1 MKRYERFVVIGDS
14 TAEGMD
20 DPDGRGGYRGWA
32 DRLAEKISAV
42 QGGLLYANLAV
53 RGKTARQIREE
64 QLQPALAMK
73 PDLVVMS
80 AGMNDM
86 IRPRFDAAG
95 YRAEIEAMQ
104 SALVASGAPVMMFTL
119 PDLRRIMP
127 LARVYGD
134 RMLRL
139 NDIVRSVCAST
150 GAILCDLASYSIGED
165 PRLWSDDRLH
175 ANALGHARVAEALAY
190 HLGLPDTG
198 TRWAEPLPQEPRRF
212 GDAARAE
219 LAWLRNH
226 LLPWAWR
233 HLHGKSSGDA
243 RGPKRPELTPV

>member
-1 MKRYERFVVIGDS
+1 MRRFERFVVIGDS

-32 DRLAEKISAV
+32 DRLAEKISAL

-53 RGKTARQIREE
+53 RGKTVRQIREE
-64 QLQPALAMK
+64 QLAPALAMK

-80 AGMNDM
+80 GGMNDM
-86 IRPRFDAAG
+86 IRPRFDAAA
-95 YRAEIEAMQ
+95 YRAELEAMQ
-104 SALVASGAPVMMFTL
+104 SALVGQGATVMMFTL

-127 LARVYGD
+127 LARLYGD

-139 NDIVRSVCAST
+139 NDAVRSACAST
-150 GAILCDLASYSIGED
+150 GAILCDLATYPIGED

-190 HLGLPDTG
+190 DLRLSG
-198 TRWAEPLPQEPRRF
+198 TDMSWAEPLPDQPRRF
-212 GDAARAE
+212 SDTFRAE
-219 LAWLRNH
+219 LAWLRTH
-226 LLPWAWR
+226 LLPWALR
-233 HLHGKSSGDA
+233 HLQGQSSGDG
-243 RGPKRPELTPV
+243 RGPKRPTLTPV